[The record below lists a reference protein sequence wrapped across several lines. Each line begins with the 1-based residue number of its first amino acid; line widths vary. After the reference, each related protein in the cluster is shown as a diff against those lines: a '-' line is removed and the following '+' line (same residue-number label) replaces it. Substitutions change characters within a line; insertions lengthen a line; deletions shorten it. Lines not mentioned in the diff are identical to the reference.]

1 MSAIRFYL
9 RPPKCPPPP
18 RLPPP
23 LLLREG
29 ELKERLGALELLLR
43 EGVLMERLGALEL
56 LEDERLGVKVLRGAE
71 LELVPKW
78 RLDELELPVL
88 GRVTVV
94 RVLL

>member
-1 MSAIRFYL
+1 
-9 RPPKCPPPP
+9 
-18 RLPPP
+18 
-23 LLLREG
+23 
-29 ELKERLGALELLLR
+29 
-43 EGVLMERLGALEL
+43 VLMERLGALEL

-71 LELVPKW
+71 LELLPKW

>member
-1 MSAIRFYL
+1 MEL
-9 RPPKCPPPP
+9 E
-18 RLPPP
+18 

-71 LELVPKW
+71 LELLPKW